1 MLIYQRNLA
10 ITDFINDMKT
20 SSLIISDYEKRII
33 RLKKKIH
40 KLILERQDKDN
51 FPRVMV
57 INCQIAD
64 LNKLLCEYRNKLN
77 EHTKY
82 QKAKKGILKDMKKKY
97 SECINP
103 KWSRNRM

>member
-1 MLIYQRNLA
+1 M
-10 ITDFINDMKT
+10 T
-20 SSLIISDYEKRII
+20 
-33 RLKKKIH
+33 
-40 KLILERQDKDN
+40 
-51 FPRVMV
+51 

-82 QKAKKGILKDMKKKY
+82 QKAKKSILKDMKKKY